1 MRREKEKM
9 HRRKE
14 NGDGIG
20 EDGQTLREQFEKLE
34 GKTELTDHYAGLE
47 ELELKNEEP
56 ITYEQMFSQLRGDLV
71 NARETSKEVA
81 ATPIVEQE
89 GELCYGL
96 FTPEGDS
103 IAVSTGI
110 IVHIHT
116 MSEAIKYMINHDYEE
131 SPGIEPGD
139 IFVNNDVDV
148 GDVHA
153 CDIMTLIPIFNEGE
167 IVAWAGG
174 VNHVIDTGAV
184 GTGEYERLPVLA
196 VR

>member
-20 EDGQTLREQFEKLE
+20 ENGQTLREQFEKLE
-34 GKTELTDHYAGLE
+34 EKTELTDHYAGLE
-47 ELELKNEEP
+47 ELELKREEP

-153 CDIMTLIPIFNEGE
+153 CDIMTLIPIFNDGE

-174 VNHVIDTGAV
+174 VNHVIDTGA
-184 GTGEYERLPVLA
+184 YERLPVLA